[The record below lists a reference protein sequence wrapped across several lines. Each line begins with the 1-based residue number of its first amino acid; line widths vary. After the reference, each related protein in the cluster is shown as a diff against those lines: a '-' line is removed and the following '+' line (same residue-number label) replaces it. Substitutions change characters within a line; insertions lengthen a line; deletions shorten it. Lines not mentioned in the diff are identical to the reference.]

1 VIRAHC
7 CNGKG
12 HLVIVEPRASCYW
25 QVQCCRCSA
34 AAAGLVALD
43 ALYCALVVELWRE
56 SSNCISCVV
65 KDESSSSDCRLVNY
79 TTTSERARASSPRL
93 IFPQAKNSAM
103 RRHGGTYVLITC
115 IFVYSSFLLLL
126 LLLVPLHPYQG
137 LLRLLRNGELP
148 LSCP

>member
-1 VIRAHC
+1 MEKRP
-7 CNGKG
+7 
-12 HLVIVEPRASCYW
+12 LVIVEPRASCCW
-25 QVQCCRCSA
+25 QVQCCCCCCS

-43 ALYCALVVELWRE
+43 AVLCVSRRTVEGVVELHFLRCERGKFFVRLSSRE
-56 SSNCISCVV
+56 AY
-65 KDESSSSDCRLVNY
+65 Y

-115 IFVYSSFLLLL
+115 IFVYSSFLLIFLL
-126 LLLVPLHPYQG
+126 LLPLHPYQG